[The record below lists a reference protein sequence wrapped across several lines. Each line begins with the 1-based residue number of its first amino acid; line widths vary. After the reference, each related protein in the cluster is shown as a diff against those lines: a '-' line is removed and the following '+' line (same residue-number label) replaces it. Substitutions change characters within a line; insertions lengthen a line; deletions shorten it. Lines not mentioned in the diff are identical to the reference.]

1 MEDFEKLE
9 KENEKETLDGQ
20 NKNKKSLMILLIILT
35 LASGIGVGFGISK
48 MSNINNNISK
58 KDNTNLVNKKEEK
71 QQQGDKYFI
80 SKLRNAKMDDIIKVG
95 ETEYKVT
102 NIDESDTSRKIDFV
116 DINDETNKLY
126 VIRELETTEIPLTSL
141 SFIKSKS
148 LEEKDYGSYFNF
160 DTANTDEN
168 EISIITIEEGTIE
181 KNELSSKTLKIELTK
196 ENLEKI
202 AEMLSV
208 KNLKFDDYKKLI
220 KK

>member
-1 MEDFEKLE
+1 MEDFKKEN
-9 KENEKETLDGQ
+9 ENEKENLERQ
-20 NKNKKSLMILLIILT
+20 SKNKKVLFGLLIVLV
-35 LASGIGVGFGISK
+35 LGIGFSIGK
-48 MSNINNNISK
+48 LSNVDKTASQK
-58 KDNTNLVNKKEEK
+58 ENTNLVEKKEENK
-71 QQQGDKYFI
+71 KQGDKYFI

-95 ETEYKVT
+95 EIEYKVI

-116 DINDETNKLY
+116 DVNDGKNKMS
-126 VIRELETTEIPLTSL
+126 VIRELENTETPLTSL

-202 AEMLSV
+202 AEMLRTCTNKLDR
-208 KNLKFDDYKKLI
+208 KN
-220 KK
+220 